1 MLHKVN
7 RCVLCGETAIDRNAN
22 GRFVTTSCPTC
33 LAVFTIEFDPP
44 DQPEIRARIE
54 RLDDTDE
61 ERMALERMP
70 EVVHVAGRSFRV
82 RSR

>member
-1 MLHKVN
+1 MLYKVN
-7 RCVLCGETAIDRNAN
+7 RCVLCGETAPDTNTD

-44 DQPEIRARIE
+44 DHPELRARIE

-61 ERMALERMP
+61 GRMALARMR
-70 EVVHVAGRSFRV
+70 EVVQDAGRSVRV

>member
-1 MLHKVN
+1 MLHKAS
-7 RCVLCGETAIDRNAN
+7 RCVLCGQTEIDTKIN

-33 LAVFTIEFDPP
+33 LAVFMIEFDPP
-44 DQPEIRARIE
+44 DHPELRARIE

-61 ERMALERMP
+61 GKMALARMP
-70 EVVHVAGRSFRV
+70 EVVHVAGQSFRV